1 MWCVWSHCRH
11 MPKRE
16 AEKLVN
22 EIWQFKAEQEAASG
36 IVMHLSDA
44 TAAFLERRFFSISRL
59 VTEASTSW
67 QHPLAISIV
76 CPQLTCCNM
85 LASYSSYR
93 RQSRPCFAVLHQL
106 QNVAIIIS
114 SPEEQMSSAVLQQW
128 KLLGLLLA
136 GLSSVH
142 RWPTTL
148 STAWGSTA
156 MMQTATC
163 SCEFSLVTWKK
174 LCVMSSRP

>member
-1 MWCVWSHCRH
+1 

-16 AEKLVN
+16 AEKLVI

-59 VTEASTSW
+59 VTEASTSR
-67 QHPLAISIV
+67 QHHQAASIV
-76 CPQLTCCNM
+76 CRQLNGGCNM

-106 QNVAIIIS
+106 QFVAIIIS
-114 SPEEQMSSAVLQQW
+114 SPEERRANVLGCAAV
-128 KLLGLLLA
+128 
-136 GLSSVH
+136 VETH
-142 RWPTTL
+142 R
-148 STAWGSTA
+148 AA
-156 MMQTATC
+156 AAC
-163 SCEFSLVTWKK
+163 
-174 LCVMSSRP
+174 